1 MRRNMSEPM
10 IDSETDE
17 SGRPWLVGNDGVLI
31 GGNRGSILWLELKHA
46 AAWPPDLEGR
56 QRLTPQRV
64 LGSWPPRSCNY

>member
-31 GGNRGSILWLELKHA
+31 GGNRGSILWLELEHT
-46 AAWPPDLEGR
+46 AAWPPDLGGTSETDTR
-56 QRLTPQRV
+56 
-64 LGSWPPRSCNY
+64 GSWTLAA